1 MDNNLPNPPPVD
13 QSNLNVSELPTDIQR
28 KIYNDHLQFELE
40 QKPICDEMLDWFL
53 NDKKAKSL
61 NMTPSIVKT
70 MGKLIQCKHSV
81 KYLCD
86 NDKEIKNCY
95 DHHYIKNQKY
105 FDLMDELDSFVLSIL
120 MYKYH

>member
-1 MDNNLPNPPPVD
+1 MDTHLPTPPPVD
-13 QSNLNVSELPTDIQR
+13 RTDVNLPSE
-28 KIYNDHLQFELE
+28 FEN
-40 QKPICDEMLDWFL
+40 KPICDEMLDWFL
-53 NDKKAKSL
+53 NNKQAKSL

-81 KYLCD
+81 NYLCD
-86 NDKEIKNCY
+86 KDKEIKHCY